1 MTLTELRY
9 VVALAREK
17 HFGRAA
23 AACFVSQPTLSV
35 AIRKL
40 EAELGVTLFERSMQ
54 DVSVTAV
61 GEQVV
66 AQAQQVLSQ
75 VSAIKDMVVHGRD
88 PLAGPLHIGVIYSI
102 APYLL
107 PHLMSHMFKHYPQM
121 PLIVQEE
128 YTHHLIEWVKQGR
141 LDAAILALPI
151 AEAGLEVEPV
161 YDESFFVTLPQ
172 AHPLA
177 KKAQINSHELRKESL
192 LVLGAGHCFRDHV
205 LEATPDAPL
214 YKVEEDGLQRNFEGS
229 SLETLRYMAA
239 AGIGITVLPAL
250 AVPKIQSED
259 YPLSYVPLVHG
270 KKSDTHVPHR
280 RVVLIWRKNFSREAA
295 CRALAQAVRD
305 CDLSGVRMLN
315 DRGEHRASMAA
326 CVASAAH

>member
-9 VVALAREK
+9 AVALAREK

-40 EAELGVTLFERSMQ
+40 ENELGVTLFERSMQ

-88 PLAGPLHIGVIYSI
+88 PLAGPLQIGVIYSI

-107 PHLMSHMFKHYPQM
+107 PNLMSHMFKNYPQM

-141 LDAAILALPI
+141 IDAAIMALPFNESGLDI
-151 AEAGLEVEPV
+151 APL
-161 YDESFFVTLPQ
+161 YDERFFVALPKNHPMAQQ
-172 AHPLA
+172 ASISNHRL
-177 KKAQINSHELRKESL
+177 QKEPL

-205 LEATPDAPL
+205 LEVTPAARV
-214 YKVEEDGLQRNFEGS
+214 YQVEEDGLQRNFEGS

-250 AVPKIQSED
+250 AVPEHEPNGS
-259 YPLSYVPLVHG
+259 LSYVPLVADKGSGRG
-270 KKSDTHVPHR
+270 KQSSGEVPHR
-280 RVVLIWRKNFSREAA
+280 RVVLVWRKHFSRQRA
-295 CRALAQAVRD
+295 CEALAQAVRD
-305 CDLSGVRMLN
+305 CGLLGVDVLQ
-315 DRGEHRASMAA
+315 S
-326 CVASAAH
+326 

>member
-9 VVALAREK
+9 AVALAREK

-40 EAELGVTLFERSMQ
+40 ENELGVTLFERSMQ

-88 PLAGPLHIGVIYSI
+88 PLAGPLQIGVIYSI

-107 PHLMSHMFKHYPQM
+107 PNLMSHMFKNYPQM

-141 LDAAILALPI
+141 IDAAIMALPFNESGLDI
-151 AEAGLEVEPV
+151 APL
-161 YDESFFVTLPQ
+161 YDERFFVALPKT
-172 AHPLA
+172 HPM
-177 KKAQINSHELRKESL
+177 AQQESISNHRLQKEPL

-205 LEATPDAPL
+205 LEATPAARV
-214 YKVEEDGLQRNFEGS
+214 YQVEEDGLQRNFEGS

-250 AVPKIQSED
+250 AVPEHEPNGS
-259 YPLSYVPLVHG
+259 LSYVPLVADKGAGRG
-270 KKSDTHVPHR
+270 KKSGSEVPHR
-280 RVVLIWRKNFSREAA
+280 RVVLVWRKHFSRQRA
-295 CRALAQAVRD
+295 CETLAQAVRD
-305 CDLSGVRMLN
+305 CGLLGVDVLQ
-315 DRGEHRASMAA
+315 S
-326 CVASAAH
+326 

>member
-40 EAELGVTLFERSMQ
+40 ESELGVTLFERSMQ

-75 VSAIKDMVVHGRD
+75 VSAIKEMVTQGRD
-88 PLAGPLHIGVIYSI
+88 PLNGPLHIGVIYSI

-107 PHLMSHMFKHYPQM
+107 PALMSHMFKAHPQM
-121 PLIVQEE
+121 PLIVQEQ
-128 YTHHLIEWVKQGR
+128 YTHHLIEWVKQGK

-151 AEAGLEVEPV
+151 TESGLAVEEL
-161 YDESFFVTLPQ
+161 YDESFYVTVPHN
-172 AHPLA
+172 HPLA
-177 KKAQINSHELRKESL
+177 KKSQISSHELRQESL
-192 LVLGAGHCFRDHV
+192 LVLGAGHCFREHV

-250 AVPKIQSED
+250 AVSKSSEE
-259 YPLSYVPLVHG
+259 YPLAYVPLVHG
-270 KKSDTHVPHR
+270 KKADAPVPHR
-280 RVVLIWRKNFSREAA
+280 RVVLIWRKHFSREAA
-295 CRALAQAVRD
+295 CHALAQAVRE
-305 CDLSGVRMLN
+305 CGLAGVSLLAPVDSVSLVR
-315 DRGEHRASMAA
+315 
-326 CVASAAH
+326 

>member
-9 VVALAREK
+9 AVALAREK

-40 EAELGVTLFERSMQ
+40 ESELGVTLFERSMQ
-54 DVSVTAV
+54 DVHVTPV

-75 VSAIKDMVVHGRD
+75 VSAIKDMVVQGRD
-88 PLAGPLHIGVIYSI
+88 PLNGPLHIGVIYSI

-107 PHLMSHMFKHYPQM
+107 PNLMAHMFKTHPQM
-121 PLIVQEE
+121 PLIVQEQ
-128 YTHHLIEWVKQGR
+128 YTHNLIEWVKQGK
-141 LDAAILALPI
+141 LDAAILALPFSDSGL
-151 AEAGLEVEPV
+151 AVEAL

-172 AHPLA
+172 THPLA
-177 KKAQINSHELRKESL
+177 KKTQITSHELRKESL
-192 LVLGAGHCFRDHV
+192 LVLGAGHCFREHV

-250 AVPKIQSED
+250 AVPKHADED
-259 YPLSYVPLVHG
+259 HLAYVPLMHG
-270 KKSDTHVPHR
+270 KKSDAHVPHR
-280 RVVLIWRKNFSREAA
+280 RIVLIWRKNFSREAA
-295 CRALAQAVRD
+295 CHALAQAVRESGLHGVQL
-305 CDLSGVRMLN
+305 LS
-315 DRGEHRASMAA
+315 APTAA
-326 CVASAAH
+326 

>member
-9 VVALAREK
+9 AVALAREK

-40 EAELGVTLFERSMQ
+40 ESELGVTLFERSMQ
-54 DVSVTAV
+54 DVHVTPV

-75 VSAIKDMVVHGRD
+75 VSAIKDMVVQGHD
-88 PLAGPLHIGVIYSI
+88 PLNGPLHMGVIYSI

-107 PHLMSHMFKHYPQM
+107 PNLMAHMFKTHPQM
-121 PLIVQEE
+121 PLIVQEQ
-128 YTHHLIEWVKQGR
+128 YTHNLIEWVKQGK
-141 LDAAILALPI
+141 LDVAILALPFSDS
-151 AEAGLEVEPV
+151 GLAVENL

-172 AHPLA
+172 NHPLA
-177 KKAQINSHELRKESL
+177 KKAHITSHELRQESL

-205 LEATPDAPL
+205 LEATPDASL

-250 AVPKIQSED
+250 AVPKHEQED
-259 YPLSYVPLVHG
+259 HLAYVPLMHG
-270 KKSDTHVPHR
+270 KKSDAHVPHR

-295 CRALAQAVRD
+295 CHALAQAVRD
-305 CDLSGVRMLN
+305 CGLHGVQLLS
-315 DRGEHRASMAA
+315 
-326 CVASAAH
+326 ASAAD

>member
-9 VVALAREK
+9 AVALAREK

-40 EAELGVTLFERSMQ
+40 ENELGVTLFERSMQ

-88 PLAGPLHIGVIYSI
+88 PLAGPLQIGVIYSI

-107 PHLMSHMFKHYPQM
+107 PNLMSHMFKNYPQM

-141 LDAAILALPI
+141 IDAAIMALPFNESGLDI
-151 AEAGLEVEPV
+151 APL
-161 YDESFFVTLPQ
+161 YDERFFVALPKT
-172 AHPLA
+172 HPM
-177 KKAQINSHELRKESL
+177 AQQESISNHRLQKEPL

-205 LEATPDAPL
+205 LEATPAARV
-214 YKVEEDGLQRNFEGS
+214 YQVEEDGLQRNFEGS

-250 AVPKIQSED
+250 AVPEHEPNGS
-259 YPLSYVPLVHG
+259 LSYVPLVADKGAGRG
-270 KKSDTHVPHR
+270 KKSGSEVPHR
-280 RVVLIWRKNFSREAA
+280 RVVLVWRKHFSRQRA
-295 CRALAQAVRD
+295 CEALAQAVRD
-305 CDLSGVRMLN
+305 CGLLGVDVLQ
-315 DRGEHRASMAA
+315 S
-326 CVASAAH
+326 

>member
-9 VVALAREK
+9 AVALAREK

-40 EAELGVTLFERSMQ
+40 ESELGVTLFERSMQ
-54 DVSVTAV
+54 DVHVTPV

-75 VSAIKDMVVHGRD
+75 VSAIKEMVVQGRD
-88 PLAGPLHIGVIYSI
+88 PLNGPLHIGVIYSI

-107 PHLMSHMFKHYPQM
+107 PNLMAYMFKTHPQM
-121 PLIVQEE
+121 PLIVQEQ
-128 YTHHLIEWVKQGR
+128 YTHNLIEWVKQGK
-141 LDAAILALPI
+141 LDAAILALPFSDSGL
-151 AEAGLEVEPV
+151 AVEAL

-172 AHPLA
+172 THPLA
-177 KKAQINSHELRKESL
+177 KKTQITSHELRKESL
-192 LVLGAGHCFRDHV
+192 LVLGAGHCFREHV

-250 AVPKIQSED
+250 AVPKHVDED
-259 YPLSYVPLVHG
+259 HLAYVPLMHG
-270 KKSDTHVPHR
+270 KKSDAHVPHR
-280 RVVLIWRKNFSREAA
+280 RIVLIWRKNFSREAA
-295 CRALAQAVRD
+295 CHALAQAVRESGLHGVQL
-305 CDLSGVRMLN
+305 LS
-315 DRGEHRASMAA
+315 APTAA
-326 CVASAAH
+326 

>member
-9 VVALAREK
+9 AVALAREK

-40 EAELGVTLFERSMQ
+40 ENELGVTLFERSMQ

-88 PLAGPLHIGVIYSI
+88 PLAGPLQIGVIYSI

-107 PHLMSHMFKHYPQM
+107 PNLMSHMFKHYPQM

-141 LDAAILALPI
+141 IDAAIMALPFNESGLDI
-151 AEAGLEVEPV
+151 APL
-161 YDESFFVTLPQ
+161 YDERFFVALPKT
-172 AHPLA
+172 HPM
-177 KKAQINSHELRKESL
+177 AQQESISNHRLQKEPL

-205 LEATPDAPL
+205 LEATPAARV
-214 YKVEEDGLQRNFEGS
+214 YQVEEDGLQRNFEGS

-250 AVPKIQSED
+250 AVPEHEPNGS
-259 YPLSYVPLVHG
+259 LSYVPLVADKGAGRG
-270 KKSDTHVPHR
+270 KKSGSEVPHR
-280 RVVLIWRKNFSREAA
+280 RVVLVWRKHFSRQRA
-295 CRALAQAVRD
+295 CETLAQAVRE
-305 CDLSGVRMLN
+305 CGLLGVDVLQ
-315 DRGEHRASMAA
+315 S
-326 CVASAAH
+326 

>member
-151 AEAGLEVEPV
+151 AEAGLEVEPL
-161 YDESFFVTLPQ
+161 YDESFFVTLP
-172 AHPLA
+172 
-177 KKAQINSHELRKESL
+177 
-192 LVLGAGHCFRDHV
+192 
-205 LEATPDAPL
+205 
-214 YKVEEDGLQRNFEGS
+214 
-229 SLETLRYMAA
+229 
-239 AGIGITVLPAL
+239 
-250 AVPKIQSED
+250 
-259 YPLSYVPLVHG
+259 
-270 KKSDTHVPHR
+270 
-280 RVVLIWRKNFSREAA
+280 
-295 CRALAQAVRD
+295 
-305 CDLSGVRMLN
+305 
-315 DRGEHRASMAA
+315 
-326 CVASAAH
+326 

>member
-9 VVALAREK
+9 AVALAREK

-40 EAELGVTLFERSMQ
+40 ESELGVTLFERSMQ
-54 DVSVTAV
+54 DVHVTPV

-75 VSAIKDMVVHGRD
+75 VSAIKEMVVQGRD
-88 PLAGPLHIGVIYSI
+88 PLNGPLHIGVIYSI

-107 PHLMSHMFKHYPQM
+107 PNLMAHMFKTHPQM
-121 PLIVQEE
+121 PLIVQEQ
-128 YTHHLIEWVKQGR
+128 YTHNLIEWVKQGK
-141 LDAAILALPI
+141 LDAAILALPFSDSGL
-151 AEAGLEVEPV
+151 AVEAL

-172 AHPLA
+172 THPLA
-177 KKAQINSHELRKESL
+177 KKTQITSHELRKESL
-192 LVLGAGHCFRDHV
+192 LVLGAGHCFREHV

-250 AVPKIQSED
+250 AVPKHADED
-259 YPLSYVPLVHG
+259 HLAYVPLMHG
-270 KKSDTHVPHR
+270 KKSDAHVPHR
-280 RVVLIWRKNFSREAA
+280 RIVLIWRKNFSREAA
-295 CRALAQAVRD
+295 CHALAQAVRESGLHGVQL
-305 CDLSGVRMLN
+305 LS
-315 DRGEHRASMAA
+315 APTAA
-326 CVASAAH
+326 

>member
-40 EAELGVTLFERSMQ
+40 ENELGVTLFERSMQ

-88 PLAGPLHIGVIYSI
+88 PLAGPLQIGVIYSI

-107 PHLMSHMFKHYPQM
+107 PNLMSHMFKNYPQM

-141 LDAAILALPI
+141 IDAAIMALPFNESGLDI
-151 AEAGLEVEPV
+151 APL
-161 YDESFFVTLPQ
+161 YDERFFVALPKT
-172 AHPLA
+172 HPM
-177 KKAQINSHELRKESL
+177 AQQESISNHRLQKEPL

-205 LEATPDAPL
+205 LEATPAARV
-214 YKVEEDGLQRNFEGS
+214 YQVEEDGLQRNFEGS

-250 AVPKIQSED
+250 AVPEHEPNGS
-259 YPLSYVPLVHG
+259 LSYVPLVADKGAGRG
-270 KKSDTHVPHR
+270 KKSGSEVPHR
-280 RVVLIWRKNFSREAA
+280 RVVLVWRKHFSRQRA
-295 CRALAQAVRD
+295 CETLAQAVRE
-305 CDLSGVRMLN
+305 CGLLGVDVLQ
-315 DRGEHRASMAA
+315 S
-326 CVASAAH
+326 

>member
-9 VVALAREK
+9 AVALAREK

-40 EAELGVTLFERSMQ
+40 ENELGVTLFERSMQ

-88 PLAGPLHIGVIYSI
+88 PLAGPLQIGVIYSI

-107 PHLMSHMFKHYPQM
+107 PNLMSHMFKNYPQM

-141 LDAAILALPI
+141 IDAAIMALPFNESGLDI
-151 AEAGLEVEPV
+151 APL
-161 YDESFFVTLPQ
+161 YDERFFVALPKT
-172 AHPLA
+172 HPM
-177 KKAQINSHELRKESL
+177 AQQESISNHRLQKEPL

-205 LEATPDAPL
+205 LEATPAARV
-214 YKVEEDGLQRNFEGS
+214 YQVEEDGLQRNFEGS

-250 AVPKIQSED
+250 AVPEHEPNGS
-259 YPLSYVPLVHG
+259 LSYVPLVADKGAGRG
-270 KKSDTHVPHR
+270 KKSGSEVPHR
-280 RVVLIWRKNFSREAA
+280 RVVLVWRKHFSRQRA
-295 CRALAQAVRD
+295 CETLAQAVRE
-305 CDLSGVRMLN
+305 CGLLGVDVLQ
-315 DRGEHRASMAA
+315 S
-326 CVASAAH
+326 

>member
-9 VVALAREK
+9 AVALAREK

-40 EAELGVTLFERSMQ
+40 ENELGVTLFERSMQ

-88 PLAGPLHIGVIYSI
+88 PLAGPLQIGVIYSI

-107 PHLMSHMFKHYPQM
+107 PNLMSHMFKNYPQM

-141 LDAAILALPI
+141 IDAAIMALPFNESGLDI
-151 AEAGLEVEPV
+151 APL
-161 YDESFFVTLPQ
+161 YDERFFVALPKTHPMAQQ
-172 AHPLA
+172 ASISNHRL
-177 KKAQINSHELRKESL
+177 QKEPL

-205 LEATPDAPL
+205 LEATPAARV
-214 YKVEEDGLQRNFEGS
+214 YQVEEDGLQRNFEGS

-250 AVPKIQSED
+250 AVPEHEPNGS
-259 YPLSYVPLVHG
+259 LSYVPLVADKGAGRG
-270 KKSDTHVPHR
+270 KKSGSEVPHR
-280 RVVLIWRKNFSREAA
+280 RVVLVWRKHFSRQRA
-295 CRALAQAVRD
+295 CETLAQAVRE
-305 CDLSGVRMLN
+305 CGLLGVDVLQ
-315 DRGEHRASMAA
+315 S
-326 CVASAAH
+326 

>member
-9 VVALAREK
+9 AVALAREK

-40 EAELGVTLFERSMQ
+40 ENELGVTLFERSMQ

-88 PLAGPLHIGVIYSI
+88 PLAGPLQIGVIYSI

-107 PHLMSHMFKHYPQM
+107 PNLMSHMFKNYPQM

-141 LDAAILALPI
+141 IDAAIMALPFN
-151 AEAGLEVEPV
+151 ESGLEIAPL
-161 YDESFFVTLPQ
+161 YDEQFFVALPKNHPMAQQ
-172 AHPLA
+172 ASISNHRL
-177 KKAQINSHELRKESL
+177 QKEPL

-205 LEATPDAPL
+205 LEATPAARV
-214 YKVEEDGLQRNFEGS
+214 YQVEEDGLQRNFEGS

-250 AVPKIQSED
+250 AVPEHEPNGS
-259 YPLSYVPLVHG
+259 LSYVPLVADKGAGRG
-270 KKSDTHVPHR
+270 KKSGSEVPHR
-280 RVVLIWRKNFSREAA
+280 RVVLVWRKHFSRQRA
-295 CRALAQAVRD
+295 CETLAQAVRD
-305 CDLSGVRMLN
+305 CGLLGVDVLQ
-315 DRGEHRASMAA
+315 S
-326 CVASAAH
+326 

>member
-9 VVALAREK
+9 AVALAREK

-40 EAELGVTLFERSMQ
+40 ENELGVTLFERSMQ

-88 PLAGPLHIGVIYSI
+88 PLAGPLQIGVIYSI

-107 PHLMSHMFKHYPQM
+107 PNLMSHMFKNYPQM

-141 LDAAILALPI
+141 IDAAIMALPFNESGLDI
-151 AEAGLEVEPV
+151 APL
-161 YDESFFVTLPQ
+161 YDERFFVALPKTHPMAQQ
-172 AHPLA
+172 ASISNHRL
-177 KKAQINSHELRKESL
+177 QKEPL

-205 LEATPDAPL
+205 LEATPAARV
-214 YKVEEDGLQRNFEGS
+214 YQVEEDGLQRNFEGS

-250 AVPKIQSED
+250 AVPEHEPNGS
-259 YPLSYVPLVHG
+259 LSYVPLVADKGAGRG
-270 KKSDTHVPHR
+270 KKSGSEVPHR
-280 RVVLIWRKNFSREAA
+280 RVVLVWRKHFSRQRA
-295 CRALAQAVRD
+295 CEALAQAVRD
-305 CDLSGVRMLN
+305 CGLLGVDVLQ
-315 DRGEHRASMAA
+315 S
-326 CVASAAH
+326 

>member
-1 MTLTELRY
+1 
-9 VVALAREK
+9 
-17 HFGRAA
+17 
-23 AACFVSQPTLSV
+23 
-35 AIRKL
+35 
-40 EAELGVTLFERSMQ
+40 
-54 DVSVTAV
+54 
-61 GEQVV
+61 
-66 AQAQQVLSQ
+66 
-75 VSAIKDMVVHGRD
+75 
-88 PLAGPLHIGVIYSI
+88 
-102 APYLL
+102 
-107 PHLMSHMFKHYPQM
+107 
-121 PLIVQEE
+121 
-128 YTHHLIEWVKQGR
+128 
-141 LDAAILALPI
+141 
-151 AEAGLEVEPV
+151 
-161 YDESFFVTLPQ
+161 ESFFVTLPQ

-177 KKAQINSHELRKESL
+177 KKAHINSHELRKESL

-295 CRALAQAVRD
+295 CRALAQAVRE
-305 CDLSGVRMLN
+305 SGLHGVQML
-315 DRGEHRASMAA
+315 HTPTA
-326 CVASAAH
+326 V

>member
-9 VVALAREK
+9 AVALAREK

-40 EAELGVTLFERSMQ
+40 ESELGVTLFERSMQ
-54 DVSVTAV
+54 DVHVTPV

-75 VSAIKDMVVHGRD
+75 VSAIKDMVVQGRD
-88 PLAGPLHIGVIYSI
+88 PLNGPLHIGVIYSI

-107 PHLMSHMFKHYPQM
+107 PNLMAHMFKTHPQM
-121 PLIVQEE
+121 PLIVQEQ
-128 YTHHLIEWVKQGR
+128 YTHNLIEWVKQGK
-141 LDAAILALPI
+141 LDAAILALPFSDSGL
-151 AEAGLEVEPV
+151 AVEAL

-172 AHPLA
+172 THPLA
-177 KKAQINSHELRKESL
+177 KKTQITSHELRKESL
-192 LVLGAGHCFRDHV
+192 LVLGAGHCFREHV

-250 AVPKIQSED
+250 AVPKHVDED
-259 YPLSYVPLVHG
+259 HLAYVPLMHG
-270 KKSDTHVPHR
+270 KKSDAHVPHR
-280 RVVLIWRKNFSREAA
+280 RIVLIWRKNFSREAA
-295 CRALAQAVRD
+295 CHALAQAVRESGLHGVQL
-305 CDLSGVRMLN
+305 LS
-315 DRGEHRASMAA
+315 APTAA
-326 CVASAAH
+326 